1 MFWGV
6 LITLLYI
13 ILFFFID
20 IWQVHFALLI
30 MIFFNLWLMIDTWK
44 LYKNTDENITPS
56 NSLKQELQKNY
67 NSFQIWWKLQQKAGL
82 FVYPIAATG
91 GFILGGVEG
100 SGKSVEVFLY
110 NPMMIKIL
118 VVTVLMLVPICY
130 YMAKWM
136 FNYVY
141 GKHLMKLKN
150 LIDELA
156 E

>member
-1 MFWGV
+1 
-6 LITLLYI
+6 
-13 ILFFFID
+13 
-20 IWQVHFALLI
+20 
-30 MIFFNLWLMIDTWK
+30 MIDTWK

-67 NSFQIWWKLQQKAGL
+67 NSFQSWWKLQQKAGL
-82 FVYPIAATG
+82 FVYPIAAAG